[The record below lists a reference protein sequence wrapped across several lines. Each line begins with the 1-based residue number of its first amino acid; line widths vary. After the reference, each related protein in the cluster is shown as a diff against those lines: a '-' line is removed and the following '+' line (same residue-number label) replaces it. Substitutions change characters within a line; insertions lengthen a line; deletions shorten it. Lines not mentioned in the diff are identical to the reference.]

1 LIVEAFGIF
10 AFIGGCVGFY
20 LASSCVLMGPMV
32 VDCPFAGN
40 SRYLLDRAVLSY
52 FNALG
57 RPDVT
62 GHANKELLERV
73 QKSIVF
79 NNLIRGEMDHGFF
92 GFFYF
97 LAFFGF

>member
-1 LIVEAFGIF
+1 MIIEVFGII

-32 VDCPFAGN
+32 FDCPFAGN
-40 SRYLLDRAVLSY
+40 SRDLLDRAVLPY
-52 FNALG
+52 FYALG
-57 RPDVT
+57 RPVMT

-79 NNLIRGEMDHGFF
+79 NDLIRGEMDHGFF
-92 GFFYF
+92 GFF
-97 LAFFGF
+97 AFFSF